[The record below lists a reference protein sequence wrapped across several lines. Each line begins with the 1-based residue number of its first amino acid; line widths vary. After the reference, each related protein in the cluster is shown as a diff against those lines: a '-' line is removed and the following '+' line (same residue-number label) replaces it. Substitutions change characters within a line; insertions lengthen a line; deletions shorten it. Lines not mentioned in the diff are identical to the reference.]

1 MPGAIIRTGSRQSL
15 RRPLL
20 ASADLMKRAALR
32 WDPAFK
38 ALGGG
43 PPGPLEALGPY
54 AAMRAALLTLRKV
67 PAYRDFVFSSGWR
80 DDPSLPARERLASLP
95 VTDKANYIDAYPV
108 RDRCIDGRLPMK
120 GVEIDESSGSSGKPY
135 SWVRSRKELHEV
147 HLMLSQLAGYLFGE
161 KNFVA
166 INCFSMGAWAT
177 GVNASHALAQ
187 NGILK
192 SPGPDPEKALS
203 VFDLLGTDYTYLVI
217 GYPPFLKELL
227 EFGEKKGFD
236 WSRFKMYGVVGGE
249 AMSELLRAQLEKR
262 FIGVASAYGA
272 SDLDIGVATEMP
284 LSIWIRKRAFE
295 NRELD
300 AALFGEDSRLPM
312 MFQYNPI
319 DYHIEVNELEEL
331 IITVNRAS
339 MLSPRIRYNIH
350 DAGSR
355 MTYDQ
360 VIQICRD
367 FGLDPV
373 KSSFASTGIRAFKLP
388 FLFVRGRA
396 DSTIS
401 YMGANIYPED
411 VEIALFIDSEDATR
425 LGAFCLELVERDDAS
440 LRPCVHVEVVSGS
453 VDDSVLAERLAERV
467 RNRLLANN
475 RDFKAAVAEDPAVAQ
490 IQVRLHGPG
499 SGPFVENSRRIKR
512 RYVIPQAVDPKVSTP

>member
-1 MPGAIIRTGSRQSL
+1 MPAPHIRTGRKQSL
-15 RRPLL
+15 ARPLL
-20 ASADLMKRAALR
+20 ASADLMKQVALR
-32 WDPAFK
+32 WGPAFR

-43 PPGPLEALGPY
+43 PPGPLEALGPS
-54 AAMRAALLTLRKV
+54 AAMRAALLALRKV

-80 DDPSLPARERLASLP
+80 DQPNLPARERLATLP
-95 VTDKANYIDAYPV
+95 IMDKSSYIDVYGL
-108 RDRCIDGRLPMK
+108 RDRCVDGRLPMK

-135 SWVRSRKELHEV
+135 SWVRSRAELHEV
-147 HLMLSQLAGYLFGE
+147 HLVLSQLAGYLFGQ

-177 GVNASHALAQ
+177 GLNASHALAQ

-203 VFDLLGTDYTYLVI
+203 VFDLLGADYTYLVV

-227 EFGEKKGFD
+227 EFGESNGFD

-249 AMSELLRAQLEKR
+249 AMSELLRAKLEER

-284 LSIWIRKRAFE
+284 LSIWIRKRAYE
-295 NRELD
+295 NPEFGK
-300 AALFGEDSRLPM
+300 ALFGEDSRLPM
-312 MFQYNPI
+312 LFQYNPV
-319 DYHIEVNELEEL
+319 DYFIETNESEEL
-331 IITVNRAS
+331 VITVNRTS

-350 DAGSR
+350 DAGGR
-355 MTYDQ
+355 MTYDE
-360 VIQICRD
+360 VISICRD

-388 FLFVRGRA
+388 FVFVRGRA

-411 VEIALFIDSEDATR
+411 VEMALFVDSEDAQR
-425 LGAFCLELVERDDAS
+425 LGAFCLELAEREDAS
-440 LRPCVHVEVVSGS
+440 LRPCIHVEVVSGT
-453 VDDSVLAERLAERV
+453 VQDVALADRLAKRV
-467 RNRLLANN
+467 RDRLLANN
-475 RDFKAAVAEDPAVAQ
+475 RDFKAAVSEDPGVAE
-490 IQVRLHGPG
+490 IQVVLHQPG
-499 SGPFVENSRRIKR
+499 QGPFVENSRRIKR
-512 RYVIPQAVDPKVSTP
+512 RYVIPQSPGPAVPAG